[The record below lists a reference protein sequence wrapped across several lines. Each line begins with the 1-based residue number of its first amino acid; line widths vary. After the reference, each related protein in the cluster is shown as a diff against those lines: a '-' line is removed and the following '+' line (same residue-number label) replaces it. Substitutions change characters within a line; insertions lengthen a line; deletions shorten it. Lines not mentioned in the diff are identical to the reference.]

1 MAKHIV
7 TITPPTP
14 NGDLH
19 LGHLAGPF
27 LAADICARM
36 LRQQKHDVLLLC
48 YSDDY
53 QSYLLRKARQTGQEP
68 MQIAATNADAIE
80 ASLASVDI
88 DLAHFLRAFGNR
100 YFLEEVNRYFDIVD
114 AKGAVASRKAQ
125 VPYCRGCDVFGY
137 EGFARGVCN
146 YCGGSSDASQCETCA
161 NVPDLEKMTS
171 VRCILCG
178 EAMERRPVDR
188 LEWQIGASYKQLAER
203 YRRAKHRS
211 SLKQFLATR
220 LQQSDDEWPLTRP
233 GEQAIPLERH
243 PGQPIH
249 TWFAGLAGYRATLR
263 EHLASSGG
271 DIKDWWNRDTSL
283 VQFLGFDCAYS
294 HAVAYASLLGL
305 EKTGPSKLFHF
316 TNRFLQLDGENFSTS
331 RGHAVWIRDISAKY
345 PVDAVRLYASLYA
358 PEDEVK
364 DFRMAGFEK
373 WVGEWYVPKI
383 AHGTWTKIDTDRPVA
398 SANAFSDIGSGWS
411 ALFADWTAATKLE
424 NFSIVKLAEIQVRA
438 AALIEAAP
446 PEQHDLLWPIYA
458 HFGEAVHPRLSR
470 DIMTALRRRRPDALE
485 LLSKL
490 GASTLTGSRASQPSI
505 SDAPA
510 TDCGRNVSFGG
521 G

>member
-1 MAKHIV
+1 LNLSDKYESGDEMAKYIV

-36 LRQQKHDVLLLC
+36 LRQQKHDVILLS

-53 QSYLLRKARQTGQEP
+53 QSYLLRKARQTDQEP
-68 MQIAATNADAIE
+68 MQIAAANADAMA

-88 DLAHFLRAFGNR
+88 DLAYFLKAFGNR

-114 AKGAVASRKAQ
+114 GKGAIVSSAAQ
-125 VPYCRGCDVFGY
+125 IPYCRECGVFGY
-137 EGFARGVCN
+137 EGFARGICN
-146 YCGGSSDASQCETCA
+146 YCGGSSDASQCENCA
-161 NVPDLEKMTS
+161 NVPDLAQMTS
-171 VRCILCG
+171 IRCILCD
-178 EAMERRPVDR
+178 ETMANRTVER
-188 LEWQIGASYKQLAER
+188 LEWQIGASYRQLIER
-203 YRRAKHRS
+203 YHGANHRS
-211 SLKQFLATR
+211 SLKSFLAMR
-220 LQQSDDEWPLTRP
+220 LQQTDDEWPLTRP

-243 PGQPIH
+243 PSQPIH

-263 EHLASSGG
+263 EYLASSGG
-271 DIKDWWNRDTSL
+271 DLNDWWNHDTSL

-294 HAVAYASLLGL
+294 HVIAYASQLAL
-305 EKTGPSKLFHF
+305 EQTGPSKLFHF

-364 DFRMAGFEK
+364 DFRMADFEK
-373 WVGEWYVPKI
+373 WVGEWYVPKV
-383 AHGTWTKIDTDRPVA
+383 AHGTWTRIDAGRSVA
-398 SANAFSDIGSGWS
+398 FAKSSSDLGSGWS

-424 NFSIVKLAEIQVRA
+424 NFSIVKLAAIQLRA
-438 AALIEAAP
+438 AALIETAP
-446 PEQHDLLWPIYA
+446 LAQHDLLWLIYA
-458 HFGEAVHPRLSR
+458 HLGEAVHPRLSR
-470 DIMTALRRRRPDALE
+470 DIAAALPRRRSEVLE

-490 GASTLTGSRASQPSI
+490 GADSPPGNKA
-505 SDAPA
+505 A
-510 TDCGRNVSFGG
+510 
-521 G
+521 

>member
-1 MAKHIV
+1 MAKYIV

-53 QSYLLRKARQTGQEP
+53 QSYMLRKARQTGQEP
-68 MQIAATNADAIE
+68 TQIAATNADAIA

-88 DLAHFLRAFGNR
+88 DLAHFLKAFGNK

-114 AKGAVASRKAQ
+114 GKGAVASRAAQ
-125 VPYCRGCDVFGY
+125 IPYCRGCDVFGY
-137 EGFARGVCN
+137 EGFARGTCN

-161 NVPDLEKMTS
+161 NVPDLEQMTS
-171 VRCILCG
+171 FRCILCG
-178 EAMERRPVDR
+178 ETMERRPVER

-203 YRRAKHRS
+203 YRRSNHRS
-211 SLKQFLATR
+211 SLKRFLATR
-220 LQQSDDEWPLTRP
+220 LQQTDDEWPLTRP

-243 PGQPIH
+243 PSQPIH

-263 EHLASSGG
+263 EYLASSGG
-271 DIKDWWNRDTSL
+271 DLEDWWNRDASL

-294 HAVAYASLLGL
+294 HVVAYASQLAL
-305 EKTGPSKLFHF
+305 EQTGPSKLFHF

-364 DFRMAGFEK
+364 DFRVADFEK
-373 WVGEWYVPKI
+373 WVGEWYMPKI
-383 AHGTWTKIDTDRPVA
+383 AHGTWTQIDADRSVA
-398 SANAFSDIGSGWS
+398 SANASFDLGDGWS
-411 ALFADWTAATKLE
+411 TLFTDWTAATSLE
-424 NFSIVKLAEIQVRA
+424 NFSIVKLAAIQVRA
-438 AALIEAAP
+438 VALIETAP
-446 PEQHDLLWPIYA
+446 LAQHDLLWLIFA

-470 DIMTALRRRRPDALE
+470 DITAALRPRRPEALE

-490 GASTLTGSRASQPSI
+490 GANSRRGNKASQPLI
-505 SDAPA
+505 PDVTT
-510 TDCGRNVSFGG
+510 TDSGWNVGFGG